1 MARLDLSLSD
11 QELDE
16 FLMTQRTT
24 RVATT
29 GEDGT
34 PHVVPLWFV
43 WHGGVLYLNSTLGNP
58 TVENLLRT
66 GQAAAVIDDGQTY
79 DSLRGAVLTG
89 VAERADGDP
98 RLPKVERK
106 WSEKYLGGGEL
117 PYRHWRNRVWLR
129 LSPARIASW
138 DFSKIPEARA
148 RAQAAKES

>member
-16 FLMTQRTT
+16 FLMSQRTT

-43 WHGGVLYLNSTLGNP
+43 WQGGVLYLNSTLGNP

-79 DSLRGAVLTG
+79 DSLRGVVLTG
-89 VAERADGDP
+89 VAERVDGDP
-98 RLPKVERK
+98 RLPAVERK

-117 PYRHWRNRVWLR
+117 PYRRWRNRVWLR
-129 LSPARIASW
+129 LSPARVASW

>member
-11 QELDE
+11 QGLDE
-16 FLMTQRTT
+16 FLMSQRTT
-24 RVATT
+24 RVAST

-79 DSLRGAVLTG
+79 DSLRGVVRPCATC
-89 VAERADGDP
+89 ADG
-98 RLPKVERK
+98 
-106 WSEKYLGGGEL
+106 SM
-117 PYRHWRNRVWLR
+117 H
-129 LSPARIASW
+129 
-138 DFSKIPEARA
+138 
-148 RAQAAKES
+148 

>member
-16 FLMTQRTT
+16 FLSAQRTA

-29 GEDGT
+29 GPDGT

-43 WHGGVLYLNSTLGNP
+43 WHGGALFLNSTLGNP

-79 DSLRGAVLTG
+79 DALRGAVLTG
-89 VAERADGDP
+89 VAERPEGDP
-98 RLPKVERK
+98 RLAEVEK
-106 WSEKYLGGGEL
+106 TWSEKYLGGAEL
-117 PYRHWRNRVWLR
+117 PYRRWRNRVWLR
-129 LSPARIASW
+129 LTPARIASW
-138 DFSKIPEARA
+138 DFRKIPAARA
-148 RAQAAKES
+148 RVEAAGEG

>member
-16 FLMTQRTT
+16 FLMSQRTT
-24 RVATT
+24 RVAST

-79 DSLRGAVLTG
+79 DSLRGVVLTG
-89 VAERADGDP
+89 VAERVDGDP
-98 RLPKVERK
+98 RLPAVERT

-117 PYRHWRNRVWLR
+117 PYRRWRNRVWLR
-129 LSPARIASW
+129 LSPARVASW

>member
-16 FLMTQRTT
+16 FLSAQRTA

-29 GEDGT
+29 GPDGT

-43 WHGGVLYLNSTLGNP
+43 WHGGALFLNSTLGNP

-79 DSLRGAVLTG
+79 DALRGAVLTG
-89 VAERADGDP
+89 EAERPEGDL
-98 RLPKVERK
+98 RLAEVEKR

-117 PYRHWRNRVWLR
+117 PYGRWRNRVWVR
-129 LSPARIASW
+129 LTPARIASW
-138 DFSKIPEARA
+138 DFRKIPRARA
-148 RAQAAKES
+148 RADASREG

>member
-1 MARLDLSLSD
+1 
-11 QELDE
+11 
-16 FLMTQRTT
+16 
-24 RVATT
+24 
-29 GEDGT
+29 
-34 PHVVPLWFV
+34 V

-66 GQAAAVIDDGQTY
+66 GQAAAVNDDGQTY

-98 RLPKVERK
+98 RLPEVERT

-117 PYRHWRNRVWLR
+117 PYRRWRNRVWLR

>member
-16 FLMTQRTT
+16 FLMAQRTT

-66 GQAAAVIDDGQTY
+66 RQAAAVIDDGQTY

-98 RLPKVERK
+98 RLPEVEK
-106 WSEKYLGGGEL
+106 TWSEKYLGGGEL
-117 PYRHWRNRVWLR
+117 PYRRWRNRVWLR

-138 DFSKIPEARA
+138 DFSKIPAARA
-148 RAQAAKES
+148 RVAKES